1 MNLLKKIQNSIR
13 YGFKT
18 LTTTFGNFPVAQF
31 KWLGKSGDVV
41 VIYPYGSIGNA
52 PEGSLAV
59 LFNILGDE
67 ANRAGIEFNAE
78 LIPGELKSGEYQ
90 IGNFVVGSTIKFD
103 EDGNITIVSVNGVT
117 VTANAVTVNASTVTL
132 NAETTINGSLTVN
145 GTITA
150 TGTISAP
157 TASISGGITCATL
170 SIGGNAYTAHVHS
183 DVQSG
188 GSNTGGVV

>member
-18 LTTTFGNFPVAQF
+18 LTTTFGNVPIAQF
-31 KWLGKSGDVV
+31 KWLGKSGDVL

-67 ANRAGIEFNAE
+67 ANRCGIEFNPEE
-78 LIPGELKSGEYQ
+78 LPGELKSGEYQ

-103 EDGNITIVSVNGVT
+103 EAGNITIVSTKDVT

-132 NAETTINGSLTVN
+132 NAATTINGDLQVN
-145 GTITA
+145 GTITS
-150 TGTISAP
+150 TGLITAP
-157 TASISGGITCATL
+157 IAQIAGGIACGSLT
-170 SIGGNAYTAHVHS
+170 IGGNSYTAHVHS
-183 DVQSG
+183 GVQSG
-188 GSNTGGVV
+188 ASNTGGVV